1 MAVVE
6 SLAEQPERGTHPRE
20 LVNLGIREYRQVFF
34 KPYRVIYRVMGER
47 VIIYL
52 IADGRRDM
60 QTLLALSAPFAVI
73 TMAIALRRGYSM
85 EPEPES
91 IVANICSSN
100 MQDRES
106 SKILRGNIDTLRG
119 RLLDCTTD
127 YDKAM
132 CILDAYSPSIAR
144 LVRKHG
150 TANGKRWKDFSKDID
165 TTYRTLAGT
174 ANQSVS

>member
-1 MAVVE
+1 V
-6 SLAEQPERGTHPRE
+6 LNKIIG
-20 LVNLGIREYRQVFF
+20 LF
-34 KPYRVIYRVMGER
+34 KPQPKPETPAED
-47 VIIYL
+47 L
-52 IADGRRDM
+52 
-60 QTLLALSAPFAVI
+60 TLVLLNCANDLKRNDPMANLSAPFAVI